1 MRTAE
6 HTRGHVLVV
15 MLAYLLRRELS
26 RAWAALSLTV
36 EEGLAQLQTLC
47 STQIR
52 VEGGGSCLRIPKPS
66 ADAGALLEALDL
78 SLPPVLPHRET
89 RIVTRKKLSSRR
101 KPR

>member
-1 MRTAE
+1 VRTAE

-26 RAWAALSLTV
+26 RAWAALNLTV

-47 STQIR
+47 STEIR

-66 ADAGALLEALDL
+66 ADAGVLLEALDL
-78 SLPPVLPHRET
+78 SLPPVLPDRET
-89 RIVTRKKLSSRR
+89 RVVTRKELSSRR